1 MMEWVVD
8 SEIATRLGHK
18 ILIAGLSEAGKTAI
32 KRIFFLKQQ
41 TEDVKNLSAT
51 LNYERMSIIIKE
63 TPITIVDLG
72 GQKIFLKR
80 FLSGFSPFVF
90 SSVKIF
96 IFLIDVANRT
106 TRNNALQ
113 YFRGCLEKL
122 HSFSPEAEI
131 FVFLHKND
139 LVVKSPNYESIHEQ
153 LKEQFQL
160 EASRRRISFF
170 RTTIYRPETVIN
182 SFGRIIELT
191 LPKIA
196 RSEFVNG
203 REIGK
208 VEEFHEEVMTLR
220 EPTTQPIIEEQ
231 LPPVETKIAGDPAV
245 LERLQSLMKSATQKP
260 TRAELDFVYLGDAAD
275 EEILV
280 EPVLDHIEKDETAPL
295 PWVPPVTGDKRDL
308 NPFKE
313 IKSSSQTVESDIS
326 VPLTQAGTKAESTV
340 LNPRV
345 THLIEFYRLEV
356 DQATDIVN
364 SGYSSIFEMA
374 ATSGV
379 PVRLCLD
386 ILLKYLPF
394 IKKEQGEEKS
404 RVLNHDVLLDL
415 FSVYM
420 KNELREEDI
429 VKCLILVTERPSM
442 SIREIIEKFNV
453 TGIKQPEA
461 KEIIVEGMPEGETI
475 EPVKQSVA
483 EIAIPIETEAMDGV
497 ITLPNTLGLG
507 FKIDI
512 IDDSLNAH
520 ITFFLQDYT
529 GTKETVGSSTVSSE
543 ISSDEILYLLAYEL
557 GLGREGMG
565 IFEDGV
571 SSMSFAAK
579 IIHESLQQIL
589 AENLG
594 STSEVIAKRT
604 RKLEG
609 YSTETID
616 FIIPTEIEVEGK
628 YIRIP
633 DSENVAFS
641 VSKGKQGFIIDF
653 VQRGYPIGYV
663 NVAETVT
670 IDQLQGLLKEAM
682 QLPIESEAAA
692 EFAGRIIYATIQ
704 EFIRTK
710 SISIHPKIT
719 DDDGSTSTRGDES
732 SELRHYLA
740 LLEKD

>member
-41 TEDVKNLSAT
+41 AEDVKNLSAT

-122 HSFSPEAEI
+122 HSFSPDAEI

-139 LVVKSPNYESIHEQ
+139 LVINSPNYESIHEQ

-160 EASRRRISFF
+160 EAPETRISFF

-208 VEEFHEEVMTLR
+208 VEEFHEETMTLR
-220 EPTTQPIIEEQ
+220 RPTTQPVIEEE
-231 LPPVETKIAGDPAV
+231 LPPTETKIAGDPAV

-260 TRAELDFVYLGDAAD
+260 IRAKSDFIYLGDAAD
-275 EEILV
+275 EESITEATLA
-280 EPVLDHIEKDETAPL
+280 HIEKDNTTHL
-295 PWVPPVTGDKRDL
+295 PWTSPVAGDKRDL
-308 NPFKE
+308 NLSNG
-313 IKSSSQTVESDIS
+313 IKLSTKPAESDIS
-326 VPLTQAGTKAESTV
+326 VSPIRPATKAETTV

-374 ATSGV
+374 TTSGV

-386 ILLKYLPF
+386 IFLKYLPF
-394 IKKEQGEEKS
+394 IKKEQGE
-404 RVLNHDVLLDL
+404 
-415 FSVYM
+415 
-420 KNELREEDI
+420 
-429 VKCLILVTERPSM
+429 
-442 SIREIIEKFNV
+442 
-453 TGIKQPEA
+453 
-461 KEIIVEGMPEGETI
+461 
-475 EPVKQSVA
+475 
-483 EIAIPIETEAMDGV
+483 
-497 ITLPNTLGLG
+497 
-507 FKIDI
+507 
-512 IDDSLNAH
+512 
-520 ITFFLQDYT
+520 
-529 GTKETVGSSTVSSE
+529 
-543 ISSDEILYLLAYEL
+543 
-557 GLGREGMG
+557 
-565 IFEDGV
+565 
-571 SSMSFAAK
+571 
-579 IIHESLQQIL
+579 
-589 AENLG
+589 
-594 STSEVIAKRT
+594 
-604 RKLEG
+604 
-609 YSTETID
+609 
-616 FIIPTEIEVEGK
+616 
-628 YIRIP
+628 
-633 DSENVAFS
+633 
-641 VSKGKQGFIIDF
+641 
-653 VQRGYPIGYV
+653 
-663 NVAETVT
+663 
-670 IDQLQGLLKEAM
+670 
-682 QLPIESEAAA
+682 
-692 EFAGRIIYATIQ
+692 
-704 EFIRTK
+704 
-710 SISIHPKIT
+710 
-719 DDDGSTSTRGDES
+719 
-732 SELRHYLA
+732 
-740 LLEKD
+740 